1 MEPKPQAILNS
12 LVTLF
17 PSCQVE
23 YRYENMLHKFRLE
36 QDGNPHWLYVAYEF
50 VDDHTESELVAS
62 ISRWQIPEV
71 FLNSETSCRLFL
83 SETGVCEV
91 DDRFGRGR

>member
-12 LVTLF
+12 LVAVF
-17 PSCQVE
+17 PSSQVE

-50 VDDHTESELVAS
+50 VADYTERELVAS
-62 ISRWQIPEV
+62 LSHWKIPEA
-71 FLNSETSCRLFL
+71 FLNSETSRWLFL
-83 SETGVCEV
+83 SEAGVREV